1 SIINNATEGSILSV
15 NKGTDSEA
23 DSSIINNATGGSIL
37 SVNKGTD
44 SEADSSIKCDQ
55 RRNIF

>member
-1 SIINNATEGSILSV
+1 M
-15 NKGTDSEA
+15 NKGT

>member
-1 SIINNATEGSILSV
+1 M
-15 NKGTDSEA
+15 NKGTVSES
-23 DSSIINNATGGSIL
+23 DSSIINNATRESII

-55 RRNIF
+55 R